1 MMSTA
6 PATVAL
12 AAVQAP
18 TASTSKAAVAGGL
31 GGAGVAIYLVDRL
44 LANDGQLAAN
54 MLTKLSPLLGPVW
67 ASYPVILI
75 LIGIAGWFGI
85 KWGKAQ
91 TARAAADA
99 AAAAAAADLSGK
111 VGAVASGLDG
121 LRVEVHELRGAL
133 QDHADQVD
141 VRLRDYDEGLR
152 AVQADVSI
160 LARRVDVIERP
171 ASRRSAKTPAKTPA
185 KRPATVA

>member
-18 TASTSKAAVAGGL
+18 TASTSKAAVAGGIGI

-67 ASYPVILI
+67 ASYPIIVIL
-75 LIGIAGWFGI
+75 LGAVAWAAV
-85 KWGKAQ
+85 KWRDSQA
-91 TARAAADA
+91 ARAAADA

-141 VRLRDYDEGLR
+141 VRLRDHDEGLR

-171 ASRRSAKTPAKTPA
+171 ASRRSAKPPA
-185 KRPATVA
+185 KRPATVS